1 MIEAKTKRKTMVI
14 EKTKNRNAGNFGQYI
29 RLILNIIVAIVVLFP
44 LIYAVAMSLKPAS
57 EIYQNSSTIFTA
69 NPTFDNYLEVMET
82 APIGRYVL
90 NSFIVSIVIMISQ
103 IGTAIVA
110 AFAFHFLKFR
120 GKAILFS
127 IIMSTMMI
135 PGEATIISNFLM
147 VSGWG
152 LSNTYIGLVL
162 PYLTTAMGIFLFKQA
177 FSTFPMEI
185 YESAHIDGC
194 SDLKFIVKILIPI
207 SRPVIGALSV
217 AAFLSSW
224 NMYMW
229 PLLITGSDEYRTVQI
244 GISMLNSV
252 DSQSMVLM
260 IAGVVICMIP
270 SLVIFFFARKNMIK
284 GLTTGAVKGW

>member
-1 MIEAKTKRKTMVI
+1 MIEAKTNKKIMAV
-14 EKTKNRNAGNFGQYI
+14 EKNRKSSKNFGQII
-29 RLILNIIVAIVVLFP
+29 RLILNIAVAAVVLFP
-44 LIYAVAMSLKPAS
+44 LIYALAMSLKPAS

-69 NPTFDNYLEVMET
+69 NPTVDNYIEVLET
-82 APIGRYVL
+82 APIGTYII

-103 IGTAIVA
+103 IGTAIIA

-120 GKAILFS
+120 GKAILFA

-162 PYLTTAMGIFLFKQA
+162 PYLTTAMGIFLFKQSFA
-177 FSTFPMEI
+177 TFPMEI

-194 SDLKFIVKILIPI
+194 SDLKFIIKILIPI

-217 AAFLSSW
+217 AAFLGAW

-284 GLTTGAVKGW
+284 GLTTGAVKG